1 MFTPITLL
9 MLLTRRRAGRAAL
22 RAAVPL
28 VAAAALVAGCGTV
41 STPRSGGSATTSPS
55 AASGTPVP
63 SAAPTP
69 VPTTTGGPVTPGQPA
84 CTGWPANVSR
94 GPLPASFVPVTAIR
108 CVTDY
113 QTIPGKG
120 QWLTATLERAD
131 KNLAP
136 LAAALRRPPGRTAPG
151 AICPDIVMLPP
162 QFVLIS
168 GDGKMIMPRLP
179 LTGCGLVAQQ
189 VLAALSALPWRQ
201 VSVRLVSQIQT
212 PQEVATGCAPQFRD
226 PFALYGSLRPS
237 PGGPVFGTAPAAL
250 RICVY
255 NSGGTSAPQFV
266 GAATM
271 TGATETALLAG
282 LSGAGRATLCTL
294 PSPMF
299 AVVGGQGSPTISVEL
314 GGCFR
319 VLRYESKGGGLLGL
333 SVGQATPGAVETIE
347 SLLHPKP

>member
-1 MFTPITLL
+1 MFAPIA
-9 MLLTRRRAGRAAL
+9 LLTRRRAGRAAL

-28 VAAAALVAGCGTV
+28 VAAATLVAGCGTV

-55 AASGTPVP
+55 AAASGTPGP
-63 SAAPTP
+63 TAAPTP

-84 CTGWPANVSR
+84 CTGWPANVTR
-94 GPLPASFVPVTAIR
+94 GPLPASFVPVAAIR
-108 CVTDY
+108 CVTGY

-120 QWLTATLERAD
+120 RWLTATLERAD

-136 LAAALRRPPGRTAPG
+136 LAAALRRPSGRTVPG
-151 AICPDIVMLPP
+151 VICPDIVMLPP
-162 QFVLIS
+162 QFVLFS
-168 GDGKMIMPRLP
+168 GGGEMIMPRLP

-189 VLAALSALPWRQ
+189 VLAALSALPWRP
-201 VSVRLVSQIQT
+201 VSVRLVSQVQT

-255 NSGGTSAPQFV
+255 NSGGATSMPQFV
-266 GAATM
+266 RAATV

-294 PSPMF
+294 PRLMF
-299 AVVGGQGSPTISVEL
+299 AVVWGQGSPTIYVEL
-314 GGCFR
+314 GGCYR
-319 VLRYESKGGGLLGL
+319 VLRYESEGGGLMGL